1 MIVVPARG
9 RTAWEVAAD
18 RLDPPFDWTR
28 DPVGWLREKL
38 GEAPWSKQVAI
49 MESVRDNRH
58 TAVQSCHDIGKSY
71 TAARLAAWWIDSHAP
86 GEAFVITTA
95 PTGAQV
101 KAILWREINRAHRKG
116 RLIGRLNQLEWWIGN
131 EMVAFGRKPADYSPQ
146 AFQGI
151 HQRYVLI
158 IIDEACGV
166 TKTIW
171 DAVETLATNE
181 YARVL
186 AIGNPDDPSSK
197 FKTVCDPGSG
207 WNVIKVGYL
216 DTPAWSGE
224 KVHPDL
230 LHDLLSPLWVKERTD
245 DWGTESPLYVSK
257 VLGEFPE
264 YSTDTVIPLP
274 MVRAN
279 QLYEAWAPEVDPVS
293 ELGVD
298 VGAGGDFTSIR
309 HRLGRTPG
317 EVVRDHTADAGNVV
331 GKVVEFA
338 RRVEA
343 RKIKVDTIGIG
354 WGVVGWLEDR
364 VREGV
369 LPPGTEIVPVNVG
382 ERSFDGTR
390 FPRLRDEVW
399 WMGREL
405 TQQMGWDLR
414 ELDDRTLGQL
424 IAPKYKPDP
433 SGRTKVEP
441 KEETRERLGRSPDDA
456 DALLLAFY
464 EPPTMIWTAA

>member
-1 MIVVPARG
+1 M
-9 RTAWEVAAD
+9 WDVAAD
-18 RLDPPFDWTR
+18 RLDPPIDYTRDPAGWTR
-28 DPVGWLREKL
+28 DKL
-38 GEAPWSKQVAI
+38 GEWPWSKQVEI

-58 TAVQSCHDIGKSY
+58 TAVMSCHDTGKSY
-71 TAARLAAWWIDSHAP
+71 TAARLASWWIDAHAP
-86 GEAFVITTA
+86 GEAFVVTTA

-101 KAILWREINRAHRKG
+101 KAILWREINRAHKKG
-116 RLIGRLNQLEWWIGN
+116 GLIGRCNQLEWWIGN
-131 EMVAFGRKPADYSPQ
+131 EMVAFGRKPADTDPQ

-151 HQRYVLI
+151 HQRYLLV

-166 TKTIW
+166 PKVMW

-186 AIGNPDDPSSK
+186 AIGNPDDPATQ
-197 FKTVCDPGSG
+197 FKRVTEPGSD
-207 WNVIKVGYL
+207 WNVIQISYT
-216 DTPAWSGE
+216 DTPAWTGE
-224 KVHPDL
+224 QVPSNLLLDL
-230 LHDLLSPLWVKERTD
+230 ISPTWIEERRKMWGENSPLWT
-245 DWGTESPLYVSK
+245 SK
-257 VLGEFPE
+257 ALGQFPE

-274 MVRAN
+274 MVREL
-279 QLYEAWAPEVDPVS
+279 QKREDWPVELEPVS
-293 ELGVD
+293 QLGVD

-309 HRLGRTPG
+309 HRLGRSPG
-317 EVVRDHTADAGNVV
+317 EVVRDHTSDAGNVV

-338 RRVEA
+338 NRVEA
-343 RKIKVDTIGIG
+343 TRIKVDTIGIG
-354 WGVVGWLEDR
+354 WGVVGWLQDR

-369 LPPGTEIVPVNVG
+369 LRPDTDVVPVNVG
-382 ERSFDGTR
+382 ERAWDGTR

-405 TQQMGWDLR
+405 TQDAGWDLR
-414 ELDDRTLGQL
+414 NLDDDTLGQL

-433 SGRTKVEP
+433 GGRTKVEP

-464 EPPTMIWTAA
+464 DPPTIVWTAA